1 MTHSIED
8 SPFAIHSHK
17 EITFLLEGLAKQKTL
32 ITLETQENV
41 VLVTTVLYVSGDEK
55 YVCVDASVDDS
66 VNAQLADS
74 KHISFVTQS
83 DIKVRWYST
92 HLQLVTM
99 PDGKYAFS
107 MHVPSVVERIQR
119 REYFRLDTPQGKN
132 ALICKIPTENEI
144 IEVPLFNMSAG
155 GIGVTVK
162 GELPAIFVQGDILE
176 GCSIDF
182 PEIGRVPISLR
193 VRGEWSNIK
202 TLGGEH
208 FHRVGLQFCN
218 LSRGA
223 SNVIQRYMVQLEA
236 AQISLP

>member
-32 ITLETQENV
+32 VTLETQENV

-66 VNAQLADS
+66 VNARLADS

-144 IEVPLFNMSAG
+144 IEVPLCNMGVG
-155 GIGVTVK
+155 GICVTVK
-162 GELPAIFVQGDILE
+162 GELPAIFVQGEILE
-176 GCSIDF
+176 GCSIEF

-193 VRGEWSNIK
+193 MRGQWSTIK
-202 TLGGEH
+202 TLSGEE
-208 FHRVGLQFCN
+208 FHRLGLQFCN

>member
-1 MTHSIED
+1 MTHSIDD

-17 EITFLLEGLAKQKTL
+17 ELTFILEGLAKQKTL
-32 ITLETQENV
+32 ITLETQDNV

-66 VNAQLADS
+66 VNARIADS
-74 KHISFVTQS
+74 KHVTFVTQS

-107 MHVPSVVERIQR
+107 MHVPSVIERIQR

-144 IEVPLFNMSAG
+144 IEAPLFNMSVG

-162 GELPAIFVQGDILE
+162 GELPAIFVQGDVLE

-193 VRGEWSNIK
+193 VRGEWSSNK
-202 TLGGEH
+202 TLSGEH
-208 FHRVGLQFCN
+208 FHRVGLQFEN
-218 LSRGA
+218 LGRGA

-236 AQISLP
+236 DQISLT

>member
-32 ITLETQENV
+32 VTLETQENV

-193 VRGEWSNIK
+193 VRGEWSNTK
-202 TLGGEH
+202 ALGGEY

>member
-1 MTHSIED
+1 MTHSIDD
-8 SPFAIHSHK
+8 SPFAIHSHR
-17 EITFLLEGLAKQKTL
+17 EIAFILDGLAKQKTL
-32 ITLETQENV
+32 ITLETHDGV
-41 VLVTTVLYVSGDEK
+41 VLVTSVLYVSGDEK
-55 YVCVDASVDDS
+55 YVCIDVATDDNI
-66 VNAQLADS
+66 NARIVDS
-74 KHISFVTQS
+74 KHVTFVTQS

-107 MHVPSVVERIQR
+107 MHVPSVIERIQR
-119 REYFRLDTPQGKN
+119 REYFRLDTPQGKH
-132 ALICKIPTENEI
+132 ALICKIPTESEI
-144 IEVPLFNMSAG
+144 IEAPLFNMSVG

-193 VRGEWSNIK
+193 VRGEWSSRK
-202 TLGGEH
+202 TLSGEH
-208 FHRVGLQFCN
+208 FHRVGLQFVN
-218 LSRGA
+218 LGRGA